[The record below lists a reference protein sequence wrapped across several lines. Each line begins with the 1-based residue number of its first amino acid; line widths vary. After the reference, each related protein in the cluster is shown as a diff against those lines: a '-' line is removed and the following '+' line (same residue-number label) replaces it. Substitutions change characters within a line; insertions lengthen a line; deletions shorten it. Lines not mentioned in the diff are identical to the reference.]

1 MDDSKATHWSR
12 EDRDMSWTAWKQRF
26 VLIWLSLH
34 YHMVDITYGIKEI
47 MITFSKTAIELL
59 LWSFINWLTLSDNLS
74 SFIFFASLFL
84 SFVYSESFLCFVFL
98 DLYSDLTVK
107 EKFGS
112 HFGSIIEGEHL
123 DGLYDDWTVE
133 YDVETSLPL
142 DDETH
147 ECVILGYGL
156 LQGRRPHLTYSFV
169 YSWNSSSA
177 GDIFHS
183 DVP

>member
-1 MDDSKATHWSR
+1 MAH
-12 EDRDMSWTAWKQRF
+12 
-26 VLIWLSLH
+26 SL
-34 YHMVDITYGIKEI
+34 
-47 MITFSKTAIELL
+47 L
-59 LWSFINWLTLSDNLS
+59 LSDNPS

-147 ECVILGYGL
+147 ECVIPGYGL
-156 LQGRRPHLTYSFV
+156 LQGMRPHLTYSFV
-169 YSWNSSSA
+169 YS
-177 GDIFHS
+177 
-183 DVP
+183 